1 MNLETPDIRHST
13 YSASAMN
20 LNQAVG
26 SSVGYLSQLNQQGN
40 LAQAA
45 RQFDEA
51 LAVEQR
57 RLQRPPKHQEEKK
70 MSATARRL
78 VQVFIVDP
86 YESVP
91 LKDCLLYK
99 GELQL
104 TDLTDQELF
113 YEIDIKQL
121 LDAHNEKRVKIVDKK
136 VKERVEHLEPARIR
150 DLRMQIVTVAQ
161 F

>member
-1 MNLETPDIRHST
+1 MQNEMPAVGHST
-13 YSASAMN
+13 YSASAVN

-26 SSVGYLSQLNQQGN
+26 SSVGYLEQQNLNQ
-40 LAQAA
+40 AMQAGQQRYSADYVA
-45 RQFDEA
+45 RHIHQA
-51 LAVEQR
+51 LPTPKEE
-57 RLQRPPKHQEEKK
+57 PP
-70 MSATARRL
+70 MPATTRRL

-86 YESVP
+86 QEAVP
-91 LKDCLLYK
+91 IKDCLLYK

-113 YEIDIKQL
+113 YELDIKQM
-121 LDAHNEKRVKIVDKK
+121 LDAHNEKRAKIVDKK
-136 VKERVEHLEPARIR
+136 VKERTEFLEPARIR